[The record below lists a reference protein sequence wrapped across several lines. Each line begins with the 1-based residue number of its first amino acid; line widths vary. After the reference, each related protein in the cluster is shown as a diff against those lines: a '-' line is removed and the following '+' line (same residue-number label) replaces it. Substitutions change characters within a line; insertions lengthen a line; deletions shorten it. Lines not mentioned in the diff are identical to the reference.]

1 MRLSSKMKLN
11 FMRFDFV
18 FQSSARDSFIGLA
31 EKAILDDRS
40 WTLVMYCLVRRKGN
54 SDLVWVRVIGFNL

>member
-1 MRLSSKMKLN
+1 MRC
-11 FMRFDFV
+11 DFV
-18 FQSSARDSFIGLA
+18 FQSTARDSFIGLA